1 MKPKL
6 LVLALMLSTLMILA
20 ADIASA
26 ATVYGTIYDFE
37 LNKIGNSI
45 VEISTLPKQT
55 FVAKN
60 GTYSFAVPFGN
71 YTISAK
77 SGENT
82 AEEKVVVV
90 KEGEYLLDLIL
101 FPDLSEEEDIIAE
114 TELTVT
120 DEYFEEKSDLIYY
133 YTAGL
138 VVLFCLVLAVIFF
151 YKRKIEK
158 HIKEEIK
165 EVKKEKE
172 IKETEKE
179 ISAELK
185 ELLEFIKKE
194 GGRTT
199 QKDIRK
205 NFPQSEAKISLMIAE
220 LEAMGKIK
228 KIKKGRGNIIVLR

>member
-6 LVLALMLSTLMILA
+6 LVLALMLSILIILA

-37 LNKIGNSI
+37 LNKVGNSI

-60 GTYSFAVPFGN
+60 GTYSFAVPLGN

-77 SGENT
+77 NGENT
-82 AEEKVVVV
+82 AEEKVVII
-90 KEGEYLLDLIL
+90 KEGRYLLDLIL

-114 TELTVT
+114 TELNVT
-120 DEYFEEKSDLIYY
+120 DEYFEEKSYLIYY
-133 YTAGL
+133 YIAGL
-138 VVLFCLVLAVIFF
+138 VIMFCSVLAAIFF
-151 YKRKIEK
+151 YKRKIER
-158 HIKEEIK
+158 HIKKEIK

-172 IKETEKE
+172 IKENEKE
-179 ISAELK
+179 LSADLK

-194 GGRTT
+194 SGRTT

-228 KIKKGRGNIIVLR
+228 KIKKGRGNIIVLK

>member
-1 MKPKL
+1 MKPNL
-6 LVLALMLSTLMILA
+6 LVLALLSILSVLA

-37 LNKIGNSI
+37 LNKAGNSI

-60 GTYSFAVPFGN
+60 GTYSFEVPFGN

-82 AEEKVVVV
+82 AEEQVMIV
-90 KEGEYLLDLIL
+90 KEGDYLLDLIL

-120 DEYFEEKSDLIYY
+120 DEYFEEKSYLIYY
-133 YTAGL
+133 YIAGL
-138 VVLFCLVLAVIFF
+138 AILFCSVLAAIFF
-151 YKRKIEK
+151 YKRKIER

-172 IKETEKE
+172 IKEAGKE
-179 ISAELK
+179 FSTELK
-185 ELLEFIKKE
+185 ELLEFVKKE
-194 GGRTT
+194 NGRTT

-205 NFPQSEAKISLMIAE
+205 NFPQSEAKISLMITE

-228 KIKKGRGNIIVLR
+228 KIKKGRGNIIILK